1 MREKNW
7 KYIHDRKIITRRL
20 PVEDEAQEFEWGW
33 FYKDGTREYH
43 NAFPGT
49 DSYIAGYKHFYW
61 ILSVIWYL
69 NEGMTKA
76 ELEVFKNHI
85 NNPDNGFVSYK
96 LKYINIENITKND
109 CDYIP
114 STKMRKVIFKEG
126 TGLTV
131 KEKCSIAS
139 KLISGA
145 RKITSDSI
153 YQYMLEL
160 HDDGKKITNALLA
173 RMLGVARRTIQR
185 NTPDEL
191 KKEIKILNKLNTNK

>member
-1 MREKNW
+1 MKEKNW
-7 KYIHDRKIITRRL
+7 KYIHDNKIITRRL
-20 PVEDEAQEFEWGW
+20 PIEDEAQEFEWGL
-33 FYKDGTREYH
+33 FYKDGTYEYH
-43 NAFPGT
+43 NAFPQIGG
-49 DSYIAGYKHFYW
+49 YIAGYKHFYW

-69 NEGMTKA
+69 NEDMTEA
-76 ELEVFKNHI
+76 ELEGFKNHI
-85 NNPDNGFVSYK
+85 NNPDNGFTDQSYQ
-96 LKYINIENITKND
+96 YVNIENITKND

-114 STKMRKVIFKEG
+114 STKLRKVIFKEG

-131 KEKCSIAS
+131 KEKCSIAG

-153 YQYMLEL
+153 YQCMLEL
-160 HDDGKKITNALLA
+160 HDDGEKITNGLLA